1 MFKALIVGIMSL
13 GLLSGCTVTPKAGAG
28 SELSMN
34 IGSEQTL
41 LGKLFIT
48 EVYTGKGILEPQG
61 IRRKSYI
68 EASNFSFTCKST
80 IVENYE
86 KGPAVRYP
94 ITCDDGS
101 TGVVLVRYRIQ
112 GSAYLQGIGQG
123 KMSDGR
129 NIQLVFGSQSSAL
142 EWQ

>member
-1 MFKALIVGIMSL
+1 MFKALSVAIMSFS
-13 GLLSGCTVTPKAGAG
+13 LLNSCTITPKEGVG

-34 IGSEQTL
+34 IGTEQTL

-48 EVYTGKGILEPQG
+48 EVYTGKGVLEPQG

-68 EASNFSFTCKST
+68 EASNFSFSCKSS
-80 IVENYE
+80 IIENYE
-86 KGPAVRYP
+86 KGPAVQYP
-94 ITCDDGS
+94 LKCDDGS

-112 GSAYLQGIGQG
+112 SSTYLQGIGQG

-129 NIQLVFGSQSSAL
+129 KIQLVFGPQSSAL